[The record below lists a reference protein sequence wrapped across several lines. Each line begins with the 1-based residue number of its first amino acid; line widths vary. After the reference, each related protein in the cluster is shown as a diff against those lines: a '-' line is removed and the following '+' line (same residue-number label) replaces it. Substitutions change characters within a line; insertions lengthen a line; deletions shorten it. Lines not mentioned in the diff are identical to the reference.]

1 MRYTISRPESMDE
14 SHRAICK
21 GCHKPI
27 VWGMTTDG
35 TKVPLDP
42 TPPVYAVRQTERMP
56 DGTVRIL
63 RLNTEEAMV
72 SHFSTCTHAEQFSRG
87 RR

>member
-1 MRYTISRPESMDE
+1 MDE
-14 SHRAICK
+14 PRRAICK

-27 VWGMTTDG
+27 VWGMTADG

-42 TPPVYAVRQTERMP
+42 QPPVYAVRQTERMA

-63 RLNTEEAMV
+63 RLDKDEAMV
-72 SHFSTCTHAEQFSRG
+72 SHFSTCPNASQFSRG
-87 RR
+87 R